1 MEEKMDKTKFRLE
14 HDSLGEMEVPKDAY
28 YGIHALR
35 GKNNFPITGAQMD
48 SYMIRGAA
56 EVKKAAALT
65 NAAVGRMDQK
75 IADAIAEAADKV
87 ATGEYDDQFIVD
99 PVQGGAGTSF
109 NMNTNEVIANLA
121 IEILGGEKGDYSLV
135 HPNDHVNFGQ
145 STNDATPSA
154 GKIAILR
161 HLIDVEEEGRKLVDA
176 LDKKSKEFDSYIKMG
191 RTHLQ
196 DAVPI
201 RLGQEFAAYRDAVK
215 RNVDLIESAIA
226 AMSEMNMGATAVG
239 TGLNAD
245 QNYVKE
251 VVPKLAEVTGLKLV
265 QTDNLVD
272 GTQGTDSY
280 VYVSGILKALAMS
293 LSKMC
298 NDLRLMASGPRTG
311 LGEINLPAKQAGSSI
326 MPGKVN
332 PVIAEVTNQTAFL
345 VAGNDLTI
353 TMAMEAAQFELN
365 VMEPVLFYKLFES
378 LKALR
383 GAMYTLRV
391 NLVEGVEANVERMEH
406 LVENSVGI
414 ITAIVPHVGY
424 ENAAN
429 IAKKAIKTGRP
440 VRELALESGLLTAED
455 LDKILDPMGMTE
467 PGISAAEL
475 LNK

>member
-1 MEEKMDKTKFRLE
+1 MDKTKFRLE